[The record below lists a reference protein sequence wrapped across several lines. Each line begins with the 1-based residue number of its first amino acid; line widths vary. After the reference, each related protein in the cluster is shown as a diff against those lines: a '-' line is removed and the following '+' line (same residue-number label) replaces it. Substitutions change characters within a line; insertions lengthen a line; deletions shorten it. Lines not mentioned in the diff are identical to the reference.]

1 MRIVSL
7 HLIQG
12 IIEDYNLSVICL
24 AIELAQRKCS
34 EEVGRK
40 RPVYMRF
47 WLQSMCNPAYI
58 LVEVY
63 F

>member
-34 EEVGRK
+34 EEVGD
-40 RPVYMRF
+40 RPLHIRILTVGKYMHEK
-47 WLQSMCNPAYI
+47 
-58 LVEVY
+58 LVLVAH
-63 F
+63 

>member
-12 IIEDYNLSVICL
+12 ITEDYNLGVIYL

-34 EEVGRK
+34 EEAGDRPIHIWILMVGK
-40 RPVYMRF
+40 HMYEK
-47 WLQSMCNPAYI
+47 LKC
-58 LVEVY
+58 
-63 F
+63 